1 MSLYKH
7 KLTLLFMI
15 DMMDPAI
22 REKVMQKKSTKK
34 AVHEPLKKSTKKSTR
49 VVSKYTSGTAAG
61 TSQKSSAER
70 YVKVMPKKE
79 SKSIS
84 IDPQVYKSLLK
95 LRAGM
100 SNKMAGKI
108 TFNMVIQSLLQ
119 DSFDLI
125 NMKSELLTLKSEM
138 DETQD
143 YLKEMLKLALEKPQP
158 QYIPIAGAPQIISGP
173 IQPPPPPMA
182 PQIAP
187 PRAPPKA
194 YIAPDTGDL
203 KKDYVAEI
211 SQVFNG
217 EIRKPSEI
225 AKITQPKHI
234 NAEIKELDKEQI
246 EKVAVNIFE
255 KSTAKNFPKPDI
267 GSDV

>member
-1 MSLYKH
+1 MN
-7 KLTLLFMI
+7 
-15 DMMDPAI
+15 PAI
-22 REKVMQKKSTKK
+22 KTQVN
-34 AVHEPLKKSTKKSTR
+34 PKKSTKKSTK
-49 VVSKYTSGTAAG
+49 VISKKTGMKITKELSGNSTKISLKDIKRTSED
-61 TSQKSSAER
+61 KFI
-70 YVKVMPKKE
+70 KIMPKKA

-95 LRAGM
+95 LRTGM

-119 DSFDLI
+119 DNTDLVNI
-125 NMKSELLTLKSEM
+125 KSELLALKSEM
-138 DETQD
+138 DETQN